1 MPTSLRIGGRRILAS
16 ASRTTSVVTSDG
28 LSRFASNGRS
38 ASIIGTGTASK
49 WTSGTSLRAASTL
62 ASADG
67 GDQSSHRSLSGGLA
81 AGMLAAAALAAT
93 AQNAA
98 GDSDSLQAK
107 CCGIAGVVGG
117 ENIDAR

>member
-1 MPTSLRIGGRRILAS
+1 MRVGGRRILAS
-16 ASRTTSVVTSDG
+16 ARITPALTSDAALSA
-28 LSRFASNGRS
+28 LSRFASNGRPTIAIG
-38 ASIIGTGTASK
+38 ASVSSK
-49 WTSGTSLRAASTL
+49 FTSGAPLRAASTL
-62 ASADG
+62 AATVDG
-67 GDQSSHRSLSGGLA
+67 GEHGQGSHRPWSGGLA

-98 GDSDSLQAK
+98 GDRAE